1 MYELIWFLCGA
12 VSYKLLSKLL
22 ALGQATAVFRTLEI
36 NLLVMLSSLTEDIAF
51 IKALRYK
58 VMEESGLPPDQIEKN
73 RDADDEF
80 FQVWKASCVQN
91 MHKTVPPYIKPSFKT
106 WNEGMNLVS
115 KFYREYKNGGK

>member
-36 NLLVMLSSLTEDIAF
+36 NLLVMLSSITEDISF

-58 VMEESGLPPDQIEKN
+58 VMEESGLDEDKIEHN
-73 RDADDEF
+73 RSADDDF
-80 FQVWKASCVQN
+80 FETWKASCIQN
-91 MHKTVPPYIKPSFKT
+91 MHRSVPPYIKPSFKT
-106 WNEGMNLVS
+106 WNEGMNLVK
-115 KFYREYKNGGK
+115 KFYREYKNVGK